1 MRNHRLRARLGVA
14 LTALAVFLVVAGLL
28 AVTSWASLPKADAHE
43 EGTVDATAHDATG
56 EKNGGLDVLF
66 IGDSEAYSAFSPL
79 EMWGE
84 NGFAS
89 RVIASHGQR
98 LPYGY
103 TLLRE
108 ALDTSSP
115 RVVVIET
122 NSVYSSFS
130 TLDPSLRFLQDHVP
144 IFEYHDRWKRILT
157 HDLAKS
163 DNSRAYLRG
172 FVVNTEVKPARNVNY
187 MARTREVSVVPR
199 ENQEYLRLMV
209 DYCRAHGATPVLV
222 STPSTVNWSTPRH
235 NGIARLSRRMRVDY
249 IDLNRGRHKVDIDW
263 RWDTRDRGDHLNLSG
278 ATKVSR
284 ELSALL
290 SRRYGLPDHRGDPTY
305 ATWEEDLDRYRA
317 AVGA

>member
-1 MRNHRLRARLGVA
+1 MRNQKLRARLGVA

-84 NGFAS
+84 SGFAS

-98 LPYGY
+98 LPYSY

-108 ALDTSSP
+108 ALATSSP

-157 HDLAKS
+157 HDLAKP

-172 FVVNTEVKPARNVNY
+172 FVVNREAKPAHNVNY
-187 MARTREVSVVPR
+187 MARTSKVSVVPR

-235 NGIARLSRRMRVDY
+235 NGIARLAHRMHVGY
-249 IDLNRGRHKVDIDW
+249 IDLNRGGHKVDIDW
-263 RWDTRDRGDHLNLSG
+263 RTDTRDRGDHLNLSG

-284 ELSALL
+284 ELALLL
-290 SRRYGLPDHRGDPTY
+290 SRRYRLPDHRDDPTY
-305 ATWEEDLDRYRA
+305 ATWEEDLDLYRTT
-317 AVGA
+317 VGK

>member
-1 MRNHRLRARLGVA
+1 
-14 LTALAVFLVVAGLL
+14 
-28 AVTSWASLPKADAHE
+28 
-43 EGTVDATAHDATG
+43 
-56 EKNGGLDVLF
+56 
-66 IGDSEAYSAFSPL
+66 
-79 EMWGE
+79 MWGE
-84 NGFAS
+84 SGFAS

-98 LPYGY
+98 LPYSY

-172 FVVNTEVKPARNVNY
+172 FVVNTGGA
-187 MARTREVSVVPR
+187 T
-199 ENQEYLRLMV
+199 QEYLRLMV